1 LASAVHPVSAPAP
14 TRTAFGRILRLPGL
28 FVVTMGALLLH
39 GYHPYIVDA
48 SIYLV
53 GIEKNI
59 DPALFPR
66 DNALVLAHAHLSI
79 FSILMASMVRAL
91 HLSLPVLLFAV
102 YIGLL
107 LFLFALCYKL
117 GERVF
122 HSSRA
127 GWGAALLMAV
137 CMPVPVAAT
146 SLLLIDPYL
155 SSRSFSTDLALLA
168 LLASIDNRWT
178 LALLSCAAT
187 IAFHPLMGAYLAIY
201 LLIHSLVQRQR
212 WRLVAVTCT
221 GALIL
226 CGAIALLTLHTSV
239 TTSYREAVLGRSYY
253 FLADWKWFEIAGLL
267 MPLLLLG
274 ITARYA
280 GVRTPLGRL
289 AATCVLVGGTSV
301 VCCACF
307 VHPAGPYFLTRLQL
321 LRTFHILY
329 ALGVVMLGGAAAK
342 LCRGRRQMA
351 WLGLLGIVGL
361 GMLLLQRR
369 EYRSLPDVEWPGA
382 AVTNPWERG
391 LFWVRGHTPDSAL
404 FAMDPQLMFFDDDA
418 IPGFRVIAQRSILTD
433 IKDEG
438 LASLFPPLAPVWA
451 KRLERER
458 GLDEETDAQR
468 RAKLSGTGVQWLLL
482 SPSAATSLPCPYHNM
497 SLKVCF
503 LGTQKAGL

>member
-1 LASAVHPVSAPAP
+1 ML
-14 TRTAFGRILRLPGL
+14 RIPGL
-28 FVVTMGALLLH
+28 FAVAVGALLLH

-53 GIEKNI
+53 GIEKDI

-79 FSILMASMVRAL
+79 FSSLMAWMVGAL
-91 HLSLPVLLFAV
+91 HLSLPVLLFSV

-107 LFLFALCYKL
+107 FVLLLLCYKL
-117 GERVF
+117 GERLF
-122 HSSRA
+122 LSSRA

-155 SSRSFSTDLALLA
+155 SSRSFSTDLGLLA
-168 LLASIDNRWT
+168 LLASISNRWT
-178 LALLSCAAT
+178 LALLSCAAA

-201 LLIHSLVQRQR
+201 LLIYFLLQRQQ
-212 WRLVAVTCT
+212 WRLVAATCT
-221 GALIL
+221 AGFVL
-226 CGAIALLTLHTSV
+226 CGTITLFTRNTPV
-239 TTSYREAVLGRSYY
+239 TASYREAVLGRSYY
-253 FLADWKWFEIAGLL
+253 FLSDWKWFEIAGLL
-267 MPLLLLG
+267 MPLLLMG
-274 ITARYA
+274 MTARYA
-280 GVRTPLGRL
+280 GMRTPLGRL

-301 VCCACF
+301 VCCVCF

-321 LRTFHILY
+321 LRTFHIVY
-329 ALGVVMLGGAAAK
+329 ALGIVMLGGAAAK
-342 LCRGRRQMA
+342 LCRGRRQLA
-351 WLGLLGIVGL
+351 WLGLLGMVGL

-369 EYRSLPDVEWPGA
+369 EYSSLPDLEWPGA

-391 LFWVRGHTPDSAL
+391 LLWVRGHTPASAL
-404 FAMDPQLMFFDDDA
+404 FAMDPNLMFFDDDA

-458 GLDEETDAQR
+458 GLDAETDAQR
-468 RAKLSGTGVQWLLL
+468 RARLSGTGVQWLLL
-482 SPSAATSLPCPYHNM
+482 SPSAATALACPYHNAM
-497 SLKVCF
+497 LKVCF
-503 LGTQKAGL
+503 LAPQKAGV

>member
-1 LASAVHPVSAPAP
+1 MARVA
-14 TRTAFGRILRLPGL
+14 GL
-28 FVVTMGALLLH
+28 FAITVGAFLLH

-53 GIEKNI
+53 GIEKGI

-79 FSILMASMVRAL
+79 FSMMMSWIVRLL
-91 HLSLPVLLFAV
+91 HMSLPVLLMSA

-107 LFLFALCYKL
+107 FGLLLLCYKL
-117 GERVF
+117 GERLF

-137 CMPVPVAAT
+137 CMPIPVAAT

-155 SSRSFSTDLALLA
+155 SSRSFSTDLALLS

-178 LALLSCAAT
+178 LAWLSCAAA
-187 IAFHPLMGAYLAIY
+187 IAFHPLMGAYLAVY
-201 LLIHSLVQRQR
+201 LLIQWLLREQR
-212 WRLVAVTCT
+212 WRLAAAACIA
-221 GALIL
+221 GFIL
-226 CGAIALLTLHTSV
+226 CAAITLLTRHTPV
-239 TTSYREAVLGRSYY
+239 TPSYREAVLGRTYY
-253 FLADWKWFEIAGLL
+253 FLADWRWFEIAGLF
-267 MPLLLLG
+267 MPLLLM
-274 ITARYA
+274 
-280 GVRTPLGRL
+280 GVAAKYTGLRTPLGRL
-289 AATCVLVGGTSV
+289 AATCVLVGGTSML
-301 VCCACF
+301 CCMCF

-329 ALGVVMLGGAAAK
+329 ALGIVMLGGASAK
-342 LCRGRRQMA
+342 LCRGRRQVA
-351 WLGLLGIVGL
+351 WLGLLGVVGL

-369 EYRSLPDVEWPGA
+369 EYGNLPDVEWPGA

-391 LFWVRGHTPDSAL
+391 LLWVRGHTPPSAL

-438 LASLFPPLAPVWA
+438 LASLSLHWPRSGPNGWSGSAAWMPKQTPSGEPSSPAPV
-451 KRLERER
+451 
-458 GLDEETDAQR
+458 
-468 RAKLSGTGVQWLLL
+468 
-482 SPSAATSLPCPYHNM
+482 
-497 SLKVCF
+497 
-503 LGTQKAGL
+503 